1 VCFYP
6 MTALYAEVEAA
17 IVLFGRAE
25 KAFDGD

>member
-1 VCFYP
+1 
-6 MTALYAEVEAA
+6 MTALCAGVEAA